1 MLAKR
6 EKGVYNMTAK
16 TIVIA
21 NQKGGV
27 GKTTTAIEIAAALSL
42 QKKRVLLIDLD
53 QQGNLSQYV
62 GADNRKA
69 SIYDALHGKVKIQ
82 NAIQRTEICDVITSS
97 PELSKADREFV
108 DADDV
113 FLLADLID
121 FVKEEYDYI
130 VLDNNPSRNVLLTMA
145 YVAGQFVIIPSECDA
160 GSLDGI
166 VAINRDIMKLRD
178 GRMSFSKARII
189 GLVLTKT
196 ERTIMHS
203 VAGEELEQIA
213 ERVGGD
219 PFILNVRKSI
229 VVSECKK
236 VCQSLQQYSRW
247 SAPAMD
253 YRKIAEE
260 IVRRTSI

>member
-1 MLAKR
+1 MLAKT
-6 EKGVYNMTAK
+6 EKGVYNVAK

-53 QQGNLSQYV
+53 QQGNLSRYV

-145 YVAGQFVIIPSECDA
+145 YVAGQYVIVPSECDA

-166 VAINRDIMKLRD
+166 AAINRDIVKLRD

-196 ERTIMHS
+196 ERTVMHS
-203 VAGEELEQIA
+203 VAGEELERIA
-213 ERVGGD
+213 ELVGGD
-219 PFILNVRKSI
+219 PFILNVKKSI

-236 VCQSLQQYSRW
+236 VCQSLQQYAKW

-260 IVRRTSI
+260 IVRRTST